1 MGVPAFFQWLK
12 ERYPTMMHEV
22 LEGDSLDKVEK
33 NCAEDAGR
41 VHVQCC
47 DNMYLDLNGIVHPC
61 CHPED
66 GQPLP
71 KTEEEMLR
79 RIEAHLDRLMELMRP
94 RKFVYFALDGVAPRA
109 KMNQQRTRRYVG
121 AQERAQSQGVEQ
133 EMREEMVREGRAPP
147 AAAEAKWDHN
157 VITPGTEFMRKL
169 ATYLRGYCARRAAK
183 HPRWATISFA
193 LSDATVPGEGEH
205 KIISYVRAL
214 RQQPGYDPT
223 TRHCI
228 VGEDADL
235 IMLSLAL
242 HEESFC
248 VLRKRMKWD
257 APDLD
262 QDVAAEV
269 GGSGNPSANWALG
282 QDEQGIP
289 DAAPFGYHI
298 VQIDVLRGYL
308 KASLGDCPLTKLMPP
323 NQVSDYHERIID
335 DFVFLCFFCGN
346 DFLPHLP
353 SFDIREGALDVI
365 FELYRRRQA
374 YVNQLGDALLT
385 NAGTI
390 IPSKTAAFLV
400 ALAEIEAPIFER
412 RAKRNQRMALPK
424 NQMDCR
430 EFMQRGACKYGDAC
444 EFKHGDHC
452 PRDKANAN
460 LRLEILDFC
469 RSDETEKALSANLAS
484 GARKKAHAISEEF
497 GLDHLSEGDGA
508 DRHLVLR
515 KGANFCP
522 DRFPSKSEEVKPSA
536 DPKVT
541 ADAFKEE
548 LKKRI
553 VDRAGEA
560 HTDNSNA
567 VGLGE
572 GPGWRERY
580 YRIKLK
586 ADDELVGD
594 ICREYWKGLQWVLS
608 YYYAGCQSWRF
619 YYDQH
624 YAPFAVDLAAH
635 APLAPPHWS
644 DPAEPFKPLAQLLAV
659 IPSGSAHC
667 LPPACRLV
675 MDVPVDSPSSGA
687 VAGAKRAKDLVGPSG
702 LEELFPTKINMDPN
716 GRKHQWEWVAL
727 LPFMDERQLELVLDC
742 MSDTFDASE
751 LDRNR
756 QTKALAGMGAGCAEP
771 PFDIKWL
778 GLSKSDEPP
787 YQCFEEPTDLQR
799 HVCRPLAAFK
809 TQTPLTGA
817 VGRETEP
824 VWTPGRPAGRMGDS
838 GELRRRPRMTLGELE
853 SAGRMLRHQGGVDAR
868 LQQLQQQ
875 SGWQP
880 MQGGAQAYG
889 RGPPGGGGYHGGG
902 GMRANAPAY
911 GGNGGYNAPP
921 YGGGRPPHG
930 GGYNGGY
937 NGGGGMRANAP
948 AYGGGPPRG
957 YNGGYNGDGGMRAN
971 APSYGGAPPPY
982 LHPGGLQANH
992 PLLMRRPPPQAYAA
1006 PPAYSHGAPA
1016 AYSHG
1021 APARAQA
1028 PSWGG
1033 GGGAPPSNAGYAHRP
1048 PPAAANAGAA
1058 AALRDSMRGTKRG
1071 SPPGPPH
1078 DPRQRRK

>member
-22 LEGDSLDKVEK
+22 LEGESLDK
-33 NCAEDAGR
+33 AEANAKEESRDP
-41 VHVQCC
+41 VQWC
-47 DNMYLDLNGIVHPC
+47 DHLYLDLNGIVHPC

-71 KTEEEMLR
+71 KDEDEMLTR
-79 RIEAHLDRLMELMRP
+79 VEAHLDRLMELMRP

-121 AQERAQSQGVEQ
+121 AQERAESQAVEQ

-147 AAAEAKWDHN
+147 EAAAQKWDHN

-183 HPRWATISFA
+183 HPRWSKISFA

-205 KIISYVRAL
+205 KIVNYVRAL
-214 RQQPGYDPT
+214 RQQQGYDPK

-242 HEESFC
+242 HEENFC

-269 GGSGNPSANWALG
+269 GGSGNPSMNWALG

-289 DAAPFGYHI
+289 DAAPYGFHL

-308 KASLGDCPLTKLMPP
+308 KASLGDTPLTKRVPP
-323 NQVSDYHERIID
+323 AQAADYHERVID

-365 FELYRRRQA
+365 FELYRRRQ
-374 YVNQLGDALLT
+374 NTQQLGDALLT

-390 IPSKTAAFLV
+390 IPSKTAAFLA

-412 RAKRNQRMALPK
+412 RAKRRQRERLPK
-424 NQMDCR
+424 SQIDCR
-430 EFMQRGACKYGDAC
+430 EFLQRGACKYGDAC
-444 EFKHGDHC
+444 EFRHGDHC
-452 PRDKANAN
+452 PRDRADAN

-469 RSDETEKALSANLAS
+469 RSDQMEKALSPELPS

-497 GLDHLSEGDGA
+497 GLDHASEGDGMQ
-508 DRHLVLR
+508 RHLVLR
-515 KGANFCP
+515 KGSNFCQ
-522 DRFPSKSEEVKPSA
+522 DRFPASRDEEPKVSA
-536 DPKVT
+536 DPKIA
-541 ADAFKEE
+541 ADQFLAEV
-548 LKKRI
+548 KKR
-553 VDRAGEA
+553 VADKAGET
-560 HTDNSNA
+560 HSDDKHNA

-580 YRIKLK
+580 YRIKLE
-586 ADDELVGD
+586 ADDQTVGD

-644 DPAEPFKPLAQLLAV
+644 DGGEPFKPLAQLLAV
-659 IPSGSAHC
+659 IPPGSAHC
-667 LPPACRLV
+667 LPAACRLV
-675 MDVPVDSPSSGA
+675 MDVKVDAPSQA
-687 VAGAKRAKDLVGPSG
+687 VVAGAKRAKDLVGPKG
-702 LEELFPTKINMDPN
+702 LEELFPTKIKLDPN

-742 MSDTFDASE
+742 VSDTFDASE
-751 LDRNR
+751 RDRNR
-756 QTKALAGMGAGCAEP
+756 QTRALAGAGAGCPEP
-771 PFDIKWL
+771 PFDIAWL
-778 GLSKSDEPP
+778 GLNKSDEPP
-787 YQCFEEPTDLQR
+787 YYCFEEPKDLQR
-799 HVCRPLAAFK
+799 HVCKPLARRN

-817 VGRETEP
+817 LGRETEP
-824 VWTPGRPAGRMGDS
+824 VWTPGRPAGKMGDS
-838 GELRRRPRMTLGELE
+838 GELRRRPRMTLDELE
-853 SAGRMLRHQGGVDAR
+853 SAGRMIRHQMGVDAR

-875 SGWQP
+875 GGWQAS
-880 MQGGAQAYG
+880 QGMRADAPAY
-889 RGPPGGGGYHGGG
+889 RTGPPGAPGGGYPYNGGGGG
-902 GMRANAPAY
+902 GMRATAPAY
-911 GGNGGYNAPP
+911 GAPGGYGAP
-921 YGGGRPPHG
+921 
-930 GGYNGGY
+930 Y

-948 AYGGGPPRG
+948 AYGAS
-957 YNGGYNGDGGMRAN
+957 GGYNQGYGGGMRAN
-971 APSYGGAPPPY
+971 APAYGGGYAGGGYNGGMRANAPAYQQQPQY
-982 LHPGGLQANH
+982 LAPGGLQANH

-1006 PPAYSHGAPA
+1006 PQAYSH
-1016 AYSHG
+1016 S
-1021 APARAQA
+1021 
-1028 PSWGG
+1028 
-1033 GGGAPPSNAGYAHRP
+1033 APPANGGYAHSA
-1048 PPAAANAGAA
+1048 PPAANADAA
-1058 AALRDSMRGTKRG
+1058 AALRDSLRGAMKR
-1071 SPPGPPH
+1071 SAPPGGPAH
-1078 DPRQRRK
+1078 DPRRRRT